1 MSEQTSYP
9 SRMSPVRTWP
19 EGTDPLVLEV
29 DAVRKKGLHA
39 FKRPGLNDN
48 VSRLREIGER
58 LFPEISI
65 ERGPYP
71 LLRALFGVA
80 IIELETDDSF
90 AAEALFALDS
100 ERNLSL
106 ETRRQKAANAY
117 TRSPV
122 TSLKFRQRLEKPIIE
137 SLARAITALKPE
149 PVAVSSVSYVLRP
162 TLMNQCKATLRR
174 TSRLVLVGDRGTGK
188 STLATM
194 VAAEVWPGKSPLMLR
209 VSRLMADVVNVLRR
223 FGVPTR
229 GADAAVLQYE
239 LIQLLHDMPELL
251 VIIDDVVDWAFIADL
266 LPASVRCR
274 IVVTSNRRP
283 PEAWQAHT
291 VQVQDMEPAEAKQLA
306 LSGTARLSDK
316 QATELVRILRYRPLA
331 IAHCA
336 GYLEHTPGVTA
347 ALLLDALN
355 HSVAATLSSVADAT
369 EQNLRS
375 IYGSTIA
382 DLEAAYPAAVWLL
395 EAAAF
400 TQPILDNQPVHI
412 GDELVGLCYIMV
424 RLYAQV
430 PESASIGTIVLTY
443 NRALQLI
450 RDRYLLAGDTSGM
463 ELHPLTI
470 DILKDLFSH
479 RALEVYLTLHNV
491 GNFIL
496 SMRDEEQS
504 KRLIAL
510 VLSQRERAAADMAR
524 GGKRITSV
532 TVKQLTD
539 ELPIVA
545 LKLGLVVLGYLKE
558 QLPEDAAKQDDAQ
571 A

>member
-1 MSEQTSYP
+1 M
-9 SRMSPVRTWP
+9 RTWP

-29 DAVRKKGLHA
+29 DTVRKKGIHA
-39 FKRPGLNDN
+39 FKRSGLND
-48 VSRLREIGER
+48 SLPRLRAIGER
-58 LFPEISI
+58 LYPEIST

-71 LLRALFGVA
+71 LLRALFGAA
-80 IIELETDDSF
+80 IIELEADESF

-100 ERNLSL
+100 DRSLSL
-106 ETRRQKAANAY
+106 EERRRRAAETY
-117 TRSPV
+117 KSSHV

-137 SLARAITALKPE
+137 HLARAITVLRPE
-149 PVAVSSVSYVLRP
+149 PVAVSSVSYVLRS
-162 TLMNQCKATLRR
+162 TLINQCKATLQR
-174 TSRLVLVGDRGTGK
+174 TGRLVLVGDRGTGK
-188 STLATM
+188 STLAMM
-194 VAAEVWPGKSPLMLR
+194 VAAEVWSGKSPLVLR
-209 VSRLMADVVNVLRR
+209 ISRLMADVVNVLRR

-229 GADAAVLQYE
+229 GADAAVLQHE
-239 LIQLLHDMPELL
+239 LIQLLQDMPELL
-251 VIIDDVVDWAFIADL
+251 VIIDDVVDWAFIANL
-266 LPASVRCR
+266 LPTSVKCR
-274 IVVTSNRRP
+274 IIVTSNRRP
-283 PEAWQAHT
+283 REAWQLYT

-306 LSGTARLSDK
+306 LSRTSRLSDE

-375 IYGSTIA
+375 IYSSTIA

-424 RLYAQV
+424 RLYARV
-430 PESASIGTIVLTY
+430 PESTSIGTIVLTY

-470 DILKDLFSH
+470 DILKDVFSN

-510 VLSQRERAAADMAR
+510 VLSQRERTAADMAR

-532 TVKQLTD
+532 TVKQLID

-545 LKLGLVVLGYLKE
+545 LKLGLVVLGYLKK
-558 QLPEDAAKQDDAQ
+558 QVPEDTAEQNDAQ
-571 A
+571 D